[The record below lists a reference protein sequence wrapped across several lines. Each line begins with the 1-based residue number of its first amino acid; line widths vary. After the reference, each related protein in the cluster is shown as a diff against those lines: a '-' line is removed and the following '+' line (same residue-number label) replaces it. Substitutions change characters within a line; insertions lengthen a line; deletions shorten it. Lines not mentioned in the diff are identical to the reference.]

1 MLIFSVFASI
11 MCLHPTIDRKLST
24 LYDKYHNISL
34 EEFDN
39 CDYVHSVSDV
49 NQSDLVVMQLNV
61 RGISSKRD
69 QLIDLLENSV
79 RNKHVDIVLISE
91 TWLTVHSPDLKI
103 AGYEVYRQDRIHKK
117 GGGVAILISSKLR
130 CTERQD
136 LSSKLEETECVT
148 LEIKLKS
155 GENCIISSM
164 YRPLN
169 SDTSTFIASYNSLV
183 CAMKKE
189 KPKGIIIGLDHN
201 LDFLKADK
209 HYATNDFKQS
219 NLDFGLIPT
228 VTRPTRI
235 TNTSATL
242 IDNIIVSQNLCGAYT
257 SNILVNDTSD
267 HLPTVCVLTSLISA
281 KKEPIMIKSRDTRVR
296 NLMALKTQIKDYDW
310 SSLISDPCPSKNMDC
325 VHTQLSDIID
335 RCIPYKERRINHKHL
350 RREAWLTASIKLSI
364 DRNKKLYAKMLKGE
378 CTKSKY
384 SNYNKVLRKTIRLA
398 KVQFYQNMC
407 SEYKTQTKKLWG
419 LINEISGKHS
429 NKTSLIEYLKID
441 SINEYSAKKISDHFA
456 KYFAGVG
463 KEFAEKIP
471 KATKSITA
479 YLKLLQSNKS
489 SLFLEP
495 TCKREVKRIV
505 STLPSKTSSGHDN
518 ISNILL
524 KEIIDPLA
532 NILVDVFNKSMA
544 TGIFPSVM
552 KLAEVVPLYKSKEHY
567 LENNYRPISLLMTI
581 SKILEK
587 IMYTRVYSF
596 LQNTGQIYDNQ
607 YGFRANHSCEHA
619 LGQLVGSVVKGLE
632 NKHNVACVM
641 LDLSKAFDTIDHT
654 ILLSK
659 LELYGVRGQPLTWF
673 KSYLTDHKLRVKC
686 RTISSPTETKS
697 EYHSIQYGTPQGSCL
712 GPLIFLLFI
721 NDLHLNLSTSEC
733 IQFADDTMLVFVHRN
748 QNYLR
753 YCMESELAIVQDW
766 FNANRLTLNV
776 GKSSY
781 LLFQGHTK
789 TSSKFKIA
797 LNNIEIPRVTHSKFL
812 GTWID
817 EHLKWEI
824 HANKILMKLKC
835 GTGMLRRSK
844 NLLSKKAKRLLYFS
858 QIHSHLAYC
867 LSVWGSMLPMQMI
880 HKLSKAQKLLY
891 H

>member
-1 MLIFSVFASI
+1 

-24 LYDKYHNISL
+24 LYDKYHNTSL

-61 RGISSKRD
+61 RGVSSKRS

-79 RNKHVDIVLISE
+79 RDKHVDIVLLSE
-91 TWLTVHSPDLKI
+91 TWLTEHSPPLGI
-103 AGYEVYRQDRIHKK
+103 SGYEVYRQDRTYKK
-117 GGGVAILISSKLR
+117 GGGVAILISTKLR
-130 CTERQD
+130 CTERHD
-136 LSSKLEETECVT
+136 LSSKLVETECVT
-148 LEIKLKS
+148 LDIKLKS

-164 YRPLN
+164 YRPPN
-169 SDTSTFIASYNSLV
+169 SDTSTFLASYNSLV

-209 HYATNDFKQS
+209 HHATNDFIQS

-235 TNTSATL
+235 TNMSATL

-267 HLPTVCVLTSLISA
+267 HLPSVCVLTSLTSA
-281 KKEPIMIKSRDTRVR
+281 KKEPITINSRDTRVR
-296 NLMALKTQIKDYDW
+296 NLMALKTEIKDYDW
-310 SSLISDPCPSKNMDC
+310 SPLISDPCPSKNMDC
-325 VHTQLSDIID
+325 VHTQLSEIID
-335 RCIPYKERRINHKHL
+335 KCIPYKERCINRKQL

-364 DRNKKLYAKMLKGE
+364 DRNKRLYAKMLKGE
-378 CTKSKY
+378 CTKSRY
-384 SNYNKVLRKTIRLA
+384 TEYNKVLRKTIRLA

-441 SINEYSAKKISDHFA
+441 SINEYSANRISDRFA
-456 KYFAGVG
+456 RYFAGVG
-463 KEFAEKIP
+463 GEFAKKIP

-489 SLFLEP
+489 SLYLVP
-495 TCKREVKRIV
+495 TCKGEVIRIV
-505 STLPSKTSSGHDN
+505 STLPAKTSSGHDN

-532 NILVDVFNKSMA
+532 SVLVDVFNKSMA
-544 TGIFPSVM
+544 TGRFPEIM

-567 LENNYRPISLLMTI
+567 LENNYRPISLLMTM

-587 IMYTRVYSF
+587 IVYTRVYSF
-596 LQNTGQIYDNQ
+596 LQDTGQIYDNQ

-619 LGQLVGSVVKGLE
+619 VGQLVGSVVKGLE
-632 NKHNVACVM
+632 NRHNVACVM
-641 LDLSKAFDTIDHT
+641 LDLSKAFDTIDHS

-659 LELYGVRGQPLTWF
+659 LELYGIRGQPLAWF
-673 KSYLTDHKLRVKC
+673 RSYLTDRKLRVKC

-733 IQFADDTMLVFVHRN
+733 IQFADDTTLVFMHRN
-748 QNYLR
+748 QNFLR
-753 YCMESELAIVQDW
+753 YCMENELTIVQDW

-789 TSSKFKIA
+789 TLRTFKIT

-817 EHLKWEI
+817 DI
-824 HANKILMKLKC
+824 
-835 GTGMLRRSK
+835 
-844 NLLSKKAKRLLYFS
+844 
-858 QIHSHLAYC
+858 
-867 LSVWGSMLPMQMI
+867 
-880 HKLSKAQKLLY
+880 
-891 H
+891 